1 MKVQSKFTPKREA
14 AIQSTAQLIYGWI
27 QQLPSPA
34 DGAAAIAMVQCA
46 LIMGQNPP
54 DEKTVRDRM
63 LGKVQSSI
71 RTGGEMPLESLWRI
85 LRWAPE

>member
-1 MKVQSKFTPKREA
+1 VKIQKKFTPKRERD
-14 AIQSTAQLIYGWI
+14 IQGCAQLIYTWI

-54 DEKTVRDRM
+54 DEKTVRERM
-63 LGKVQSSI
+63 AATTEGVVDMWKQQVSQQSET
-71 RTGGEMPLESLWRI
+71 RQ
-85 LRWAPE
+85 

>member
-1 MKVQSKFTPKREA
+1 MKVESKFTPKREA

-63 LGKVQSSI
+63 AATTEGVVDMWKQQVSQAAET
-71 RTGGEMPLESLWRI
+71 RQ
-85 LRWAPE
+85 